1 MGVPPTPDLNLLM
14 IHSIETQLSAF
25 PNRNSEPLTDV
36 SDLLSRS
43 GMEIQA
49 SDTAQPSEGFR
60 FVANR
65 S

>member
-1 MGVPPTPDLNLLM
+1 M

-25 PNRNSEPLTDV
+25 QNRNSEPLTDV